1 MKIIISKTQMEWLME
16 NYKVHQLS
24 HDPGDSD
31 RLIIVLH
38 HIKGELS
45 DLILHTFHTN
55 LGFSGYGEDVGE
67 ILWADKATAKRI
79 EMYR

>member
-1 MKIIISKTQMEWLME
+1 MEWLME

-24 HDPGDSD
+24 RDPRDSD

-38 HIKGELS
+38 HISGELS

-55 LGFSGYGEDVGE
+55 VGFGGYGDDVGE
-67 ILWADKATAKRI
+67 ILWVDEATAKRI